1 MKKYSV
7 ENTLNIPFFLPA
19 IGDKILGSG
28 TFHTDEPESQKFPLL
43 FIIPIRFRVGCG
55 GVSNISI
62 RSTTTVFR
70 PRLSTGLALSENIIY
85 HS

>member
-7 ENTLNIPFFLPA
+7 ENTLSIPFFLPA

-43 FIIPIRFRVGCG
+43 FIKWALPIHCRSHGNKKSRITLIKATRLSF
-55 GVSNISI
+55 SNI
-62 RSTTTVFR
+62 
-70 PRLSTGLALSENIIY
+70 
-85 HS
+85 H